1 MDILWVGVG
10 IWLLYFLVPIE
21 QNVSLALISHNN
33 QTWPEQTKLGPDVPV
48 MICLFLQSLEWID
61 LKRFPKPTSF
71 ALHSFFFCQG
81 IQRLYDEGD
90 DGEELDEGV
99 GEEAVEEEEQD
110 EEDDKEKDG
119 ESDAMQTKDHLLP
132 ERRSRRLKSEVNK
145 KTS

>member
-1 MDILWVGVG
+1 MPVSSKPGMDRFKKVSKA
-10 IWLLYFLVPIE
+10 YFLCTP
-21 QNVSLALISHNN
+21 
-33 QTWPEQTKLGPDVPV
+33 
-48 MICLFLQSLEWID
+48 FL
-61 LKRFPKPTSF
+61 
-71 ALHSFFFCQG
+71 FFCQG